1 MRPGRKPAGPK
12 LVEGL
17 PGSDFAKRRLEQILR
32 TVSGEVTIEE
42 ACTELGIS
50 RTRFYDLRQSL
61 LEGMVE
67 HLEPRPAGRRP
78 EQPEVPEDVTFLKRK
93 VAQLELELKATEVR
107 AELNMFL
114 PLYERKRSKKKD
126 R

>member
-1 MRPGRKPAGPK
+1 M
-12 LVEGL
+12 
-17 PGSDFAKRRLEQILR
+17 
-32 TVSGEVTIEE
+32 TIEE
-42 ACTELGIS
+42 ACAELGIS

-67 HLEPRPAGRRP
+67 HLEPRPAGRP
-78 EQPEVPEDVTFLKRK
+78 SQKPKVPEEVTLLKRR
-93 VAQLELELKATEVR
+93 VAQLEVELEATEIR

-114 PLYERKRSKKKD
+114 PLYEKKRTKKND

>member
-1 MRPGRKPAGPK
+1 MRSGRKPAGPK

-17 PGSDFAKRRLEQILR
+17 SGSDFAKKRLEQILR
-32 TVSGEVTIEE
+32 TVSGEATIEE

-50 RTRFYDLRQSL
+50 RTRFYDLRQAL
-61 LEGMVE
+61 LEDMVE
-67 HLEPRPAGRRP
+67 HLEPRPAGRPPQKPKEP
-78 EQPEVPEDVTFLKRK
+78 EESTLLQKR
-93 VAQLELELKATEVR
+93 VEQLEFELKATEIR

-114 PLYERKRSKKKD
+114 PLYEKKKTKKND